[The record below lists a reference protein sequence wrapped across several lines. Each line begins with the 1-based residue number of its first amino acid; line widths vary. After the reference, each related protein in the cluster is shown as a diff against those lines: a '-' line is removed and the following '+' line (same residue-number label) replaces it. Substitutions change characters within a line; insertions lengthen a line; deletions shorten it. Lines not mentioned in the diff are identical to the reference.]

1 MSDIVNEPASAATE
15 PAAPAR
21 PRRRMA
27 REPQQSTSQ
36 YVPEEMEA
44 PQQRKTK
51 ALIVE
56 DLLRH
61 EGGST
66 LDELCGATDWQPH
79 TCRAFL
85 TGLRKKGH
93 RLDKAWEAEGVTR
106 WSIIAED
113 PS

>member
-15 PAAPAR
+15 VAAPAR

-27 REPQQSTSQ
+27 REPQQSVAQ
-36 YVPEEMEA
+36 YTPEEMRA

-51 ALIVE
+51 ASIVE
-56 DLLRH
+56 DLLR
-61 EGGST
+61 EESGAT
-66 LDELCGATDWQPH
+66 LDELCAATDWQPH

-93 RLDKAWEAEGVTR
+93 RLSKLRDAEGVTR
-106 WSIIAED
+106 WSIVAEEA
-113 PS
+113 S